1 MRLQDV
7 LDKRNKHD
15 LLIFT
20 GDMNAKVGE
29 ENWDYD
35 KVMGK
40 HGLGQRN
47 ENGERLCDFCDMN
60 ELVITGT
67 LLPPKNIHKATCVLP
82 NRITRNQIDHV
93 LINKKLRDSIKE
105 DFFRGGGGGLKFF
118 GKGQGGFT

>member
-7 LDKRNKHD
+7 LDNRNKHD

-20 GDMNAKVGE
+20 GEMNTKVGE

-35 KVMGK
+35 EVMGK

-47 ENGERLCDFCDMN
+47 ENGERLCEFCDMN

-67 LLPPKNIHKATCVLP
+67 LFPPKNIHKATWVSP

-93 LINKKLRDSIKE
+93 LINERLRDSVKDTRVYSSANIRSDHYLLCTTVK
-105 DFFRGGGGGLKFF
+105 
-118 GKGQGGFT
+118 

>member
-7 LDKRNKHD
+7 LDNRNKHD

-47 ENGERLCDFCDMN
+47 
-60 ELVITGT
+60 
-67 LLPPKNIHKATCVLP
+67 
-82 NRITRNQIDHV
+82 
-93 LINKKLRDSIKE
+93 
-105 DFFRGGGGGLKFF
+105 
-118 GKGQGGFT
+118 

>member
-1 MRLQDV
+1 MGLQDV

-20 GDMNAKVGE
+20 RDVNAKVGE

-40 HGLGQRN
+40 DGLGKRN
-47 ENGERLCDFCDMN
+47 ENEERFCEFCVMN
-60 ELVITGT
+60 ELVVTGT
-67 LLPPKNIHKATCVLP
+67 LFPPKKIHKATWVSP

-93 LINKKLRDSIKE
+93 LINKKLRDSVKE
-105 DFFRGGGGGLKFF
+105 DFF
-118 GKGQGGFT
+118 

>member
-7 LDKRNKHD
+7 LDNRNKHD

-20 GDMNAKVGE
+20 GEMNTKVGE

-35 KVMGK
+35 EVMGK

-47 ENGERLCDFCDMN
+47 DNGERLCEFCDMN

-67 LLPPKNIHKATCVLP
+67 LFPPKNIHKATWVSP

-93 LINKKLRDSIKE
+93 LINKRLRDSVKDTRVYSSANIRSDHYLLCTTVK
-105 DFFRGGGGGLKFF
+105 
-118 GKGQGGFT
+118 

>member
-7 LDKRNKHD
+7 LDNRNKHD

-20 GDMNAKVGE
+20 GEMNTKVGE

-35 KVMGK
+35 EVMGK

-47 ENGERLCDFCDMN
+47 ENGERLCEFCDMN

-67 LLPPKNIHKATCVLP
+67 LFPPKNIHKATWVST

-93 LINKKLRDSIKE
+93 LINERLRDSVKDTRVYSSANIRSDHYLLCTTVK
-105 DFFRGGGGGLKFF
+105 
-118 GKGQGGFT
+118 